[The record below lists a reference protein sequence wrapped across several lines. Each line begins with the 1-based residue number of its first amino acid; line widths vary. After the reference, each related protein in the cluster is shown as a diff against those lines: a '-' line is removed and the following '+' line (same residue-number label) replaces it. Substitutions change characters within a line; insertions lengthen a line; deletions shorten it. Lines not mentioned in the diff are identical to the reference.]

1 MKHNTQELQEK
12 IDAAILGAPLDAL
25 IPVLAGYLANCGVH
39 GGVPR
44 DILKA
49 YLCEVVDDVYAA
61 FTAPTDKEKIQ

>member
-1 MKHNTQELQEK
+1 MKPKTQELQEK

-25 IPVLAGYLANCGVH
+25 VPVLAGYLANCGVH

-49 YLCEVVDDVYAA
+49 YLCEVVDDIYAA
-61 FTAPTDKEKIQ
+61 FTAPTDKGKIQ